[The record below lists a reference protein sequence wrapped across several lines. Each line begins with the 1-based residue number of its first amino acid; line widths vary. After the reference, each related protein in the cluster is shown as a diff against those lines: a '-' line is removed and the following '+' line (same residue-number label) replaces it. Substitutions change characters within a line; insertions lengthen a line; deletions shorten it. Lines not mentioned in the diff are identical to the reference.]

1 MPTFEFKR
9 LKRTIIIY
17 RTVQTVLVAL
27 LIFVAL
33 QFQHQFA
40 LLGKSQQFISTIIT
54 AVVIQLILLYPIY
67 KLAWRD
73 AGIMIEGCATGLTKE
88 QQTALR
94 KKSLMSDLWKF
105 SGIAFY
111 IAFVALAPDIKK
123 ASGAPLV
130 LATIIFS
137 FLITCLTY
145 FQCFNF
151 SAKKRMKD
159 IS

>member
-1 MPTFEFKR
+1 MPTYELKR
-9 LKRTIIIY
+9 LNRTIMIY
-17 RTVQTVLVAL
+17 RTVQTVLIAMLV
-27 LIFVAL
+27 FVAL
-33 QFQHQFA
+33 QFQHQFT
-40 LLGKSQQFISTIIT
+40 LLGKSQQFISSLAS
-54 AVVIQLILLYPIY
+54 AVVIQLILIYPIY

-73 AGIMIEGCATGLTKE
+73 VGVMIEGCVTGLSKE
-88 QQTALR
+88 QQTAIR

-105 SGIAFY
+105 AGLAFY

-123 ASGAPLV
+123 AQGAPLV
-130 LATIIFS
+130 LATTIFS

-151 SAKKRMKD
+151 NAKKRMKE

>member
-27 LIFVAL
+27 LFFVAL
-33 QFQHQFA
+33 QFQHQFT
-40 LLGKSQQFISTIIT
+40 LLGKSQQFTSSIIT
-54 AVVIQLILLYPIY
+54 AVVIQLLLLYPIY
-67 KLAWRD
+67 RLAWRD
-73 AGIMIEGCATGLTKE
+73 AGVMIEGCATDLSKE
-88 QQTALR
+88 QQAALR
-94 KKSLMSDLWKF
+94 KKSLISDLWKF

-111 IAFVALAPDIKK
+111 IAFVALAPDIRK

-151 SAKKRMKD
+151 SAKKRMK
-159 IS
+159 SM